1 MIDKKS
7 KIFVAGHNGLVGS
20 AIVRKLKEKGYKN
33 IITVKKSKL
42 DLTDQKKVFT
52 FLKKKRP
59 KFIFIAAA
67 KVGGIYSNNKYR
79 AEFIYSN
86 LSIQNNII
94 HSAYKCNIKNLIFLG
109 SSCVY
114 PKLSKQPIKE
124 EYLLNGILESTNEPY
139 AIAKIAG
146 IKMCESYNFQYK
158 TNYKCLM
165 PTNTF
170 GPNDNYNSLNSH
182 FFPSLIKKIDIIKRN
197 KKDTL
202 IIWGDGSPKREMIF
216 VDDLAEACV
225 FFMNKKI
232 KESLINIGTGK
243 DLTIKE
249 YANMLLKIIYPEKK
263 VKIKF
268 DKTKPNGTPRKVLNI
283 NLAKKYGWVAKTDI
297 KKAIEITYRDYIA
310 KTRRN

>member
-20 AIVRKLKEKGYKN
+20 AIIRKLKEKGYKN

-42 DLTDQKKVFT
+42 DLTDQSKVFT
-52 FLKKKRP
+52 FLKKKKP

-146 IKMCESYNFQYK
+146 IKMCESYNFQYQ

-170 GPNDNYNSLNSH
+170 GPNDNYNILNSH
-182 FFPSLIKKIDIIKRN
+182 FFPSLIRKIDTIKKN

-202 IIWGDGSPKREMIF
+202 VLWGDGSPKREMIF

-232 KESLINIGTGK
+232 KESFINIGTGK
-243 DLTIKE
+243 DLTIKQ

-297 KKAIEITYRDYIA
+297 KKAIEITYKDYIA
-310 KTRRN
+310 KTS

>member
-1 MIDKKS
+1 MQKKDR
-7 KIFVAGHNGLVGS
+7 IFVAGHNGLVGS

-310 KTRRN
+310 KTGRN